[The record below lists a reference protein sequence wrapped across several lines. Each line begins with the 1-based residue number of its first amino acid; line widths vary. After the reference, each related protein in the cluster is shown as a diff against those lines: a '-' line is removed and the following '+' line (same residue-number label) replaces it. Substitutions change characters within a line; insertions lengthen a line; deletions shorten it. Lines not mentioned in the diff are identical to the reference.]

1 MIPCHVSHRILWA
14 WVAAGLDAIPVV
26 VSTGATI
33 FAAVYGY
40 ISFPEPEDTHSDD
53 DEEGGFYYFIGTTM
67 VDASALFF
75 LPIIC
80 HCFMSL
86 WVATSLGS
94 VHRASFK
101 I

>member
-1 MIPCHVSHRILWA
+1 MIPGHVSHRTLWA

-26 VSTGATI
+26 ASTVATI
-33 FAAVYGY
+33 LGAVYGY
-40 ISFPEPEDTHSDD
+40 ASFPEPERIDD
-53 DEEGGFYYFIGTTM
+53 GSGEEGGFYYFMATM
-67 VDASALFF
+67 IMNASAVFF